1 MTGPW
6 DDDRL
11 MAAVLA
17 AEQEE
22 SDPDPSDLGE
32 EDSEHAISDGSGAEA
47 AASGITSHVLARNGI
62 RITSKSSFKPPHTT
76 EAVWTRVAFFTED
89 TVRLVL
95 SDWKAKGPANPHQ
108 TLIQRWYFDNRRAR
122 KAVVLWWMNGNTW
135 RRRAGE

>member
-1 MTGPW
+1 M
-6 DDDRL
+6 RSA
-11 MAAVLA
+11 M
-17 AEQEE
+17 
-22 SDPDPSDLGE
+22 
-32 EDSEHAISDGSGAEA
+32 
-47 AASGITSHVLARNGI
+47 VLARKPRPAASRATFLPATGYA
-62 RITSKSSFKPPHTT
+62 SPASPASSPPHTT

-135 RRRAGE
+135 RRWAGE